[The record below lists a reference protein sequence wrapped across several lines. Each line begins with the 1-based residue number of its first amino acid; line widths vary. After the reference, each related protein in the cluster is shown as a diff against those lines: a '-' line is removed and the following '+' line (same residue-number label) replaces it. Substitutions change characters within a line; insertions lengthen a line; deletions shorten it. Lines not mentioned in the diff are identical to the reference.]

1 MKPPARDA
9 ALTFDWP
16 ERERFPWFLFGFV
29 MLSLAAHTGSFF
41 LFQVIYPQ
49 RATIPPP
56 APQISVLAPTSPE
69 NEALLRWIDAEDPAL
84 VAGGN
89 SVTPPDL
96 LDVPYRPSFATLR
109 TPPRGISEPAAVAQF
124 PPARSPL
131 DIIRSGEAHPPT
143 AAPAAPAA
151 QTVATFTP
159 PLAARALLR
168 PLDLSTTAKAAAP
181 VEPTHFLLGVTDR
194 GEVRFVFLQRSS
206 GDPALDADAA
216 ARLTAAAF
224 APDPAPITWA
234 HATIAWGDDAYTR

>member
-9 ALTFDWP
+9 VLTFDWP
-16 ERERFPWFLFGFV
+16 DRERFPWFLFGFM

-56 APQISVLAPTSPE
+56 APQVSVLAPTSPE
-69 NEALLRWIDAEDPAL
+69 NEAVLRWIDAEDPAL

-89 SVTPPDL
+89 SVTPANL

-109 TPPRGISEPAAVAQF
+109 TPPRTVPEPAATVQF

-131 DIIRSGEAHPPT
+131 AIIRSGEAQTPAP
-143 AAPAAPAA
+143 APAASAVKSA
-151 QTVATFTP
+151 VAFSP
-159 PLAARALLR
+159 PLVARKLLR
-168 PLDLSTTAKAAAP
+168 PLDLDTTAKAAAP
-181 VEPTHFLLGVTDR
+181 VEPSQFLLGVTDR
-194 GEVRFVFLQRSS
+194 GEVRFVFLQKSS

-224 APDPAPITWA
+224 APGEAAITWA
-234 HATIAWGDDAYTR
+234 HATITWGDDAYSR